1 MVAVVLGAAEPGVRS
16 FDIPAGPAEQALKAY
31 SAQSGQEVLF
41 ATATTSKVRTN
52 PVRGNYSPDEALG
65 QLLKGTGL
73 MFTRDAA
80 SGTLSITRDP
90 NGSRAAVLPAARPA
104 DNGRKADEVKPGDIV
119 TLERFE
125 VLGYADSFAQAL
137 EKKRATNQ
145 IYDSVVAE
153 DIGKLPDTNVADA
166 LQRLPGV
173 QIMRDDF
180 GQGGSVA
187 VRGTVNNRVEINGRT
202 LLGTDANVRT
212 AEFVDLPPELFE
224 RLEVF
229 KSPTADMVEGSLG
242 ATIRL
247 STRKPLSRK
256 EPLLVALNAQLS
268 RYDLISSRY
277 PKGSLTAGYNWKHTK
292 LGDFGFLTTA
302 TYQDQKV
309 RADRFATLL
318 WNDLAGTAPGTT
330 AAIFRRFYIYDV
342 NKDGVINQNDPRYP
356 DRYYVPAR
364 LGMTAQ
370 DRRVKNAGWE
380 STLQWK
386 PSEHWEFRLETN
398 LTDSQTNLSG
408 TQFNLNING
417 GSPDPAFAPV
427 FSDNGAMLRGR
438 ITNVA
443 VLVQPQPN
451 RNLLERDTYTAE
463 VIAAYDNRD
472 RLRGQ
477 LRVAYAKG
485 TNSASQYNF
494 RNRYTGPATTVLF
507 DFAGRDTLPTIEFGQ
522 NFYDQI
528 KNPANYAINQ
538 WTFLNTANYNAE
550 KAVQADL
557 DYRLRKGLL
566 TSIESGARYDERSA
580 NRRRAQ
586 AQGFTGAVPASAV
599 PQYLRPPPF
608 ANIGGGIPG
617 ADVFPG
623 SYLATTGSSFQQF
636 VDAFK
641 AANGL
646 SPSEALTTDNA
657 FPFRITEKNLAA
669 YIKANFAGRLAN
681 SLYYTGNLG
690 VREVQTKTS
699 SRGFLYF
706 ATRAPAARAEGR
718 DYTKT
723 LPSMNLSVGL
733 KDNLFLRTAM
743 AGVMARPNL
752 SQLSTSTT
760 LSPAE
765 ASVDGVPRGNGGNPD
780 LKPYAATQYDVS
792 LEWYVG
798 KGGLLSVAGF
808 LKDIK
813 ASILT
818 ASRFE
823 TYDVGSGP
831 IEYLVQRPANGPATK
846 VKGAEFTA
854 QQIFSFLPSPF
865 DGLGINASYTHTI
878 DSEQSR
884 DFDHDPVPLEGLSGN
899 SYNVVVFY
907 EKRGLGVR
915 AAYNYRSSFVT
926 ETSSSNGRPLFRK
939 DVGQLDLSAYYQI
952 NKFLTLTLGAVNVKP
967 ENVENYNKITE
978 RVDTVSN
985 VGTSLYAGIRV
996 KY

>member
-1 MVAVVLGAAEPGVRS
+1 MEILPASVLG
-16 FDIPAGPAEQALKAY
+16 PA
-31 SAQSGQEVLF
+31 
-41 ATATTSKVRTN
+41 
-52 PVRGNYSPDEALG
+52 
-65 QLLKGTGL
+65 
-73 MFTRDAA
+73 
-80 SGTLSITRDP
+80 
-90 NGSRAAVLPAARPA
+90 
-104 DNGRKADEVKPGDIV
+104 
-119 TLERFE
+119 
-125 VLGYADSFAQAL
+125 
-137 EKKRATNQ
+137 
-145 IYDSVVAE
+145 
-153 DIGKLPDTNVADA
+153 
-166 LQRLPGV
+166 
-173 QIMRDDF
+173 
-180 GQGGSVA
+180 
-187 VRGTVNNRVEINGRT
+187 
-202 LLGTDANVRT
+202 
-212 AEFVDLPPELFE
+212 
-224 RLEVF
+224 
-229 KSPTADMVEGSLG
+229 
-242 ATIRL
+242 
-247 STRKPLSRK
+247 
-256 EPLLVALNAQLS
+256 
-268 RYDLISSRY
+268 
-277 PKGSLTAGYNWKHTK
+277 
-292 LGDFGFLTTA
+292 
-302 TYQDQKV
+302 
-309 RADRFATLL
+309 
-318 WNDLAGTAPGTT
+318 
-330 AAIFRRFYIYDV
+330 
-342 NKDGVINQNDPRYP
+342 
-356 DRYYVPAR
+356 
-364 LGMTAQ
+364 
-370 DRRVKNAGWE
+370 
-380 STLQWK
+380 
-386 PSEHWEFRLETN
+386 
-398 LTDSQTNLSG
+398 
-408 TQFNLNING
+408 
-417 GSPDPAFAPV
+417 
-427 FSDNGAMLRGR
+427 
-438 ITNVA
+438 
-443 VLVQPQPN
+443 
-451 RNLLERDTYTAE
+451 
-463 VIAAYDNRD
+463 
-472 RLRGQ
+472 
-477 LRVAYAKG
+477 
-485 TNSASQYNF
+485 
-494 RNRYTGPATTVLF
+494 
-507 DFAGRDTLPTIEFGQ
+507 
-522 NFYDQI
+522 
-528 KNPANYAINQ
+528 
-538 WTFLNTANYNAE
+538 
-550 KAVQADL
+550 
-557 DYRLRKGLL
+557 
-566 TSIESGARYDERSA
+566 
-580 NRRRAQ
+580 
-586 AQGFTGAVPASAV
+586 
-599 PQYLRPPPF
+599 
-608 ANIGGGIPG
+608 
-617 ADVFPG
+617 
-623 SYLATTGSSFQQF
+623 
-636 VDAFK
+636 
-641 AANGL
+641 
-646 SPSEALTTDNA
+646 
-657 FPFRITEKNLAA
+657 
-669 YIKANFAGRLAN
+669 
-681 SLYYTGNLG
+681 LYYTGNLG

-823 TYDVGSGP
+823 TYDLGSGP